1 MKMKI
6 KVLGKNFYDFD
17 GNKGS
22 NIVIFGE
29 NEDSDNKSGISISE
43 SPIDFSEHSSITK
56 FPALYSANAQL
67 VSMKN
72 RGGKSITAL
81 KFMELEFI
89 EELDLLPVSLEKVDK
104 K

>member
-1 MKMKI
+1 MKMSI

-17 GNKGS
+17 GNRGA

-43 SPIDFSEHSSITK
+43 SPIDFSEHHKITE
-56 FPALYSANAQL
+56 FPATYNANAQL

-72 RGGKSITAL
+72 RSGKSITAL
-81 KFMELEFI
+81 KFINLEFV
-89 EELDLLPVSLEKVDK
+89 EMLDLLPTKNSIK
-104 K
+104 